1 MDKRF
6 CMTLPRPIEEIL
18 EMLTASGF
26 DGYLVGGCVRD
37 AAMGKAPHDFDITTN
52 ALPEQ
57 TKAVFEKDF
66 KVIETGIKHGTVTVL
81 AHGEPIEITTF
92 RIDGEYRD
100 NRHPESVSFTSDITE
115 DLARRDFTV
124 NAMAFSP
131 KKGFVDPF
139 GGLDDIS
146 RRIIRCVGEPDKRF
160 HEDGLRILRALRF
173 AATLGF
179 DIDEATAVSIHKNKD
194 LLRGISAERIYTELV
209 KLLSGDFAQGILRD
223 FSDTFKVFAPNT
235 DSSASANT
243 VALLPKDKNLR
254 LAAFL
259 SLSGNEN
266 AEKFMQSMKTD
277 TASRREVVQL
287 VALLDG
293 EIPDDRIAVKHFASE
308 NGIDVS
314 LKFAELAKAAGK
326 EIDFDTFCGVIRR
339 ISEEGQCISMKR
351 LAVNGSELADVGIPA
366 GKATGQVLSALL
378 DMVIAEKIENEKSI
392 LLNEARIIAE
402 SLK

>member
-1 MDKRF
+1 MDKKF
-6 CMTLPRPIEEIL
+6 CMILPRPIEEIL

-37 AAMGKAPHDFDITTN
+37 AAMGKAPHDYDITTN

-57 TKAVFEKDF
+57 TKTVFEKDF

-223 FSDTFKVFAPNT
+223 FSDTIKVFAPNT

-243 VALLPKDKNLR
+243 VASLPKDKNLR

-259 SLSGNEN
+259 SLSGKEN

-277 TASRREVVQL
+277 TASRREVVHL

-293 EIPDDRIAVKHFASE
+293 EIPDDRIAVKRFAAE
-308 NGIDVS
+308 NGIFAS

-326 EIDFDTFCGVIRR
+326 GTDFDKFCGVIRR
-339 ISEEGQCISMKR
+339 ISEEGQCISIKQ
-351 LAVNGSELADVGIPA
+351 LAVNGSELADVGIPS